1 MRERQIHPAIFV
13 EVKRHD
19 PHRGRQLFLV
29 EIDGPKWSEFSFAR
43 IEIDGS
49 SCLPARN
56 DEVHGAIIIEVR
68 GNNPRAGGRKIERRS
83 RRHVCERAVPIV
95 APKNIVR

>member
-68 GNNPRAGGRKIERRS
+68 SNNPRAGGAKS
-83 RRHVCERAVPIV
+83 SAVPADTSV
-95 APKNIVR
+95 NVLFPLLRQRTL